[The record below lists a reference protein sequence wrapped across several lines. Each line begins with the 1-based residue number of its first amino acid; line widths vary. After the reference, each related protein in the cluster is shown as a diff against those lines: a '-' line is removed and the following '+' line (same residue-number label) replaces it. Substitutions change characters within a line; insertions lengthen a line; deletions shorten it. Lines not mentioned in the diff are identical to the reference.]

1 MTRRAIVGIILSVL
15 GALVCGALVAAS
27 DANAAGIVFNQ
38 LTATDNNPG
47 TASLAT
53 LQSQISA
60 TNTDSTTHTATVTVS
75 DSGFTAPT
83 APPGSLLLQTSI
95 SGSVGISGTNG
106 DNLLSFTGSVAGDT
120 LSLSPNVTTSNST
133 FSDTADLLIASLAA
147 PFAMGEV
154 FDITL
159 GAGATVSFTGT
170 TELTPAAAPLPAA
183 LPLFATGLGALGLLG
198 WRRKRKARTTA

>member
-1 MTRRAIVGIILSVL
+1 M
-15 GALVCGALVAAS
+15 
-27 DANAAGIVFNQ
+27 
-38 LTATDNNPG
+38 
-47 TASLAT
+47 
-53 LQSQISA
+53 
-60 TNTDSTTHTATVTVS
+60 
-75 DSGFTAPT
+75 
-83 APPGSLLLQTSI
+83 QTSI